1 MKSIV
6 SLLLASSVLAFAGCS
21 IYRTSSLDPDLAKA
35 KAAGAPILIYAI
47 GVPGQIPVSG
57 NHTAVPVYIQFLV
70 AAKQPIQRIRFFFT
84 AYSQRGRPVLNQ
96 QGQHLEMVLIG
107 PGKFSPGGN
116 YEVNSFHSTPAG
128 FPGGD
133 VACVELKRIVLT
145 YSNGEKQNFTR
156 TSLLTTILPTLRHQC
171 RDKGP
176 RVYSLMSSTSH

>member
-6 SLLLASSVLAFAGCS
+6 SILFASSVLAFSGCS
-21 IYRTSSLDPDLAKA
+21 IYKSSSLGPDLAKA

-57 NHTAVPVYIQFLV
+57 NRTAVPVYIQFLV
-70 AAKQPIQRIRFFFT
+70 ASEQPIERIRFFFT

-96 QGQHLEMVLIG
+96 RGQHLEMVLIS

-128 FPGGD
+128 FPGGS
-133 VACVELKRIVLT
+133 VACVELRSMILT
-145 YSNGEKQNFTR
+145 YSDGKKQHFTR
-156 TSLLTTILPTLRHQC
+156 SSLLTAILPPLRRHC
-171 RDKGP
+171 TDKGP
-176 RVYSLMSSTSH
+176 RVESLMSSSNP